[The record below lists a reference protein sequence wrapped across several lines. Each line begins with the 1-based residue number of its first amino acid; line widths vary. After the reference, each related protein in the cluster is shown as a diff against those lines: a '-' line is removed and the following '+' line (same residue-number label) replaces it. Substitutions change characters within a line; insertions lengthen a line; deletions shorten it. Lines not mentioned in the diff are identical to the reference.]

1 MFRNNYHEEIPPFLK
16 KIFRKKK
23 SGDLKIELWNGFV
36 DSGLIAINDEDCSVI
51 PRILPLSYLPSIRK
65 ACRGITT
72 FIMRLLSLPARELKA
87 ILPATPVTDYLINE
101 LDVLKHHP
109 GRLTGSMRY
118 DMALSGPLT
127 PDNPPKLMEVNEI
140 GFDGT
145 GRSSYIQ
152 EAIMK
157 LIPELKGKVTF
168 LDTAASEVK
177 NMRRLGK
184 RLIRFQYDSYN
195 WEEEVIS
202 RKAEEIG
209 LHIRMVSP
217 TIFKIKK
224 MDKDY
229 KKLERLRVLFKN
241 GKLYLDNETTA
252 PDAFFISYS
261 FTLKDL
267 KEAPDFFRNLI
278 RAKTPQYSPFI
289 TGLIAPKTVLALLAD
304 RAFRKWIIPEYASK
318 IERSILP
325 AKILSG
331 NENETKRRKDQ
342 LVLKHG
348 DSISGGK
355 VYVGRSM
362 DKILRRIPR
371 RERGEWVI
379 QDRAFLN
386 TVDADGFL
394 SRPKKVITDLGVYI
408 HYDWNGKHFTNFA
421 VGGFITRASSRSL
434 KVNMSGGGIM
444 VPIMFDRYR

>member
-1 MFRNNYHEEIPPFLK
+1 MPPLLK
-16 KIFRKKK
+16 KIFRKKS
-23 SGDLKIELWNGFV
+23 SGDLKIELWNSFV
-36 DSGLIAINDEDCSVI
+36 DSGLLAINDEDCSVI
-51 PRILPLSYLPSIRK
+51 PRILPLSYLPGVQT
-65 ACRGITT
+65 ACCGITT
-72 FIMRLLSLPARELKA
+72 FLMRVLSLPPRELKA
-87 ILPATPVTDYLINE
+87 IVPATPVTDCLIHE
-101 LDVLKHHP
+101 LEVLKHHP
-109 GRLTGSMRY
+109 GRLTGSFRF
-118 DMALSGPLT
+118 DMALSGALT

-152 EAIMK
+152 EAILK
-157 LIPELKGKVTF
+157 LIPELRGRVICF
-168 LDTAASEVK
+168 DTAASEVK

-184 RLIRFQYDSYN
+184 KLIRFQYDSYN

-202 RKAEEIG
+202 QKAKEIG

-229 KKLERLRVLFKN
+229 MKLERRSVLFKN
-241 GKLYLDNETTA
+241 GRLYLDNEKTA

-267 KEAPDFFRNLI
+267 KEAPEFFRNLV
-278 RAKTPQYSPFI
+278 RSKTPQYSPFV

-304 RAFRKWIIPEYASK
+304 KEFRKRIIPEYASK
-318 IERSILP
+318 IERSILS
-325 AKILSG
+325 AKLLSG
-331 NENETKRRKDQ
+331 NQDEAKRRKEE

-362 DKILRRIPR
+362 DKIIKRIPR
-371 RERGEWVI
+371 RERSEWVI
-379 QDRAFLN
+379 QDRVLLN
-386 TVDADGFL
+386 TVDVDGFL
-394 SRPKKVITDLGVYI
+394 SRPKKVITDFGVYI
-408 HYDWNGKHFTNFA
+408 HYDWNGKRFTNFA

-444 VPIMFDRYR
+444 IPIMFDRSR

>member
-1 MFRNNYHEEIPPFLK
+1 MFRNNYHEEISPLLK
-16 KIFRKKK
+16 KIFRKKS
-23 SGDLKIELWNGFV
+23 SGELKIELWNSFV
-36 DSGLIAINDEDCSVI
+36 DSGLLAINDEDCSVI
-51 PRILPLSYLPSIRK
+51 PRILPLSYLSGIQT

-72 FIMRLLSLPARELKA
+72 FLMRVLSLPANEIKA
-87 ILPATPVTDYLINE
+87 IVPATPVTDYLIHE
-101 LDVLKHHP
+101 LEVLKHHP
-109 GRLTGSMRY
+109 GRMTGSFRF

-152 EAIMK
+152 EAI
-157 LIPELKGKVTF
+157 LQLLPELKGRVF
-168 LDTAASEVK
+168 CFDTAASEVM

-184 RLIRFQYDSYN
+184 RLIRFQYESYN

-202 RKAEEIG
+202 QKAEEIG

-217 TIFKIKK
+217 SIFKIKK
-224 MDKDY
+224 IDKDY
-229 KKLERLRVLFKN
+229 KKLERCRVLFKN
-241 GKLYLDNETTA
+241 GKLYLDEETTT

-267 KEAPDFFRNLI
+267 KESPEFFRNLV
-278 RAKTPQYSPFI
+278 RSKTPQYSPFI

-304 RAFRKWIIPEYASK
+304 RTFRKRIIPEYASK
-318 IERSILP
+318 IEQSILP
-325 AKILSG
+325 AKLLSG
-331 NENETKRRKDQ
+331 NEDEAKRRRDE

-362 DKILRRIPR
+362 DKIVSKIPR
-371 RERGEWVI
+371 RERSEWII
-379 QDRAFLN
+379 QNRLLLN
-386 TVDADGFL
+386 TVDVNGFL
-394 SRPKKVITDLGVYI
+394 SRPKKVVTDLGVYI
-408 HYDWNGKHFTNFA
+408 HYDWNGKRFTNFA
-421 VGGFITRASSRSL
+421 VGGFITRASNRSL

-444 VPIMFDRYR
+444 VPIMFDRSR